1 MPTGCWSLVVELV
14 LDCAS
19 DLPYLFI
26 MKFKILAILWM
37 VLIFVTSSTPSYDFP
52 QVNWWGWAKI
62 IHLIYFGVLCLLL
75 RQILLS
81 QKVFPLLAGNAT
93 FFAIFLATCYG
104 VTDEIH
110 QLFTAGRHSQLS
122 DVFVDA
128 LGACL
133 FFAGMRLIQLLRTK
147 RAGVA

>member
-1 MPTGCWSLVVELV
+1 
-14 LDCAS
+14 
-19 DLPYLFI
+19 
-26 MKFKILAILWM
+26 MKYKILAILWM
-37 VLIFVTSSTPSYDFP
+37 VLIFVSSSTPSYDFP

-81 QKVFPLLAGNAT
+81 QGMFPLLARNAT
-93 FFAIFLATCYG
+93 LFAILFATTYG
-104 VTDEIH
+104 LTDEFH

-133 FFAGMRLIQLLRTK
+133 FYAGAKAVQFLRMK
-147 RAGVA
+147 RADAA